1 MWPYWVLFL
10 IPAMMAVIE
19 RPQVAP
25 SCGPRSLRGSP
36 VLWVLVALILALLVG
51 LRVEIG
57 GDWDAYLQHQERAA
71 SSDPLD
77 LVTLKGPGYPTHQLV
92 QCQSWIRYLGH
103 EHDMWA
109 DLRLVVDQLC
119 PHDPQAMV
127 GNGCCRSYLITVV
140 AMGYTRQGV
149 AISLVMAGIVS
160 LGQGRMILFFL
171 LVSLAST
178 FHTMAVIYL
187 PLGALSLGNRLTPV
201 HILSG
206 ALLVFTAFV
215 FPYER
220 IEFVYQNYVV
230 DGYESSGAQVRA
242 AMNALAGLVFLSLGR
257 YLSLEPVERRLYFL
271 LSVASVASSIV
282 APLVSFTAA
291 IDRAALYLIP
301 LQVAIFANLPDVW
314 ARNIHGSTFLVTTI
328 LLYYA
333 GVHWVWLSF
342 ADHAYAWLPYRNLLF
357 E

>member
-77 LVTLKGPGYPTHQLV
+77 LVTLKGPGYQLI
-92 QCQSWIRYLGH
+92 SWFSANLGF
-103 EHDMWA
+103 DIWGTNTICGLIFALSLTSFARMTPRPW
-109 DLRLVVDQLC
+109 L
-119 PHDPQAMV
+119 AMAV
-127 GNGCCRSYLITVV
+127 AAPYLITVV

-301 LQVAIFANLPDVW
+301 LQVVIFANLPDVW